1 MRTEIDWQII
11 ENVKRRR
18 KELNISQ
25 RKLVVIIGT
34 NYSFVWKVENEKYDC
49 KYSAYQLYLIAEDF
63 DCEVSDLYPPVNKR

>member
-1 MRTEIDWQII
+1 MRTYIDKAII
-11 ENVKRRR
+11 DNVRKKR

-25 RKLVVIIGT
+25 RKLAVIIGT

-63 DCEVSDLYPPVNKR
+63 DCSVAELFPAPNKK

>member
-11 ENVKRRR
+11 QNVKRRR

-25 RKLVVIIGT
+25 RKLAIIIGT

-63 DCEVSDLYPPVNKR
+63 DWEVSDLFPPVNKR